1 MIFQDMQKAREAH
14 RAAIDKQE
22 EQANEVAEAEYEY
35 NVISGATTA
44 ALKDAGEPATLI
56 KTLVKGTEEVAAAKR
71 RLTIA
76 EGVKGVCIAR
86 TQATYLDWKLAADQ
100 YAREWQA
107 LK

>member
-22 EQANEVAEAEYEY
+22 EQANEVAEAEYDLD
-35 NVISGATTA
+35 IKAAAATA
-44 ALKDAGEPATLI
+44 ALRDAGDPATLV

-76 EGVKGVCIAR
+76 EGVQKACIAR